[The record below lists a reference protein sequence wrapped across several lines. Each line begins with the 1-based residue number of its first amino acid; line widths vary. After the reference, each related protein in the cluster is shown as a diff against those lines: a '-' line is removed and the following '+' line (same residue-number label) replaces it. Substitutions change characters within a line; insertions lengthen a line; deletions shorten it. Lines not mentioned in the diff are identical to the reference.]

1 MDTYG
6 ITPKP
11 KGNYPEVTPIKS
23 TGFSQQPRICATPT
37 LLNDVQWL
45 IFMSRI
51 GSTNAAGIHDHEE
64 AWALGQT
71 AQPMRFGTL
80 GNQDMT
86 MSRSLEITL

>member
-1 MDTYG
+1 
-6 ITPKP
+6 
-11 KGNYPEVTPIKS
+11 
-23 TGFSQQPRICATPT
+23 
-37 LLNDVQWL
+37 
-45 IFMSRI
+45 MSRI